1 MTQLPWHSD
10 GDPYVRLVLDATGDL
25 NAAGDD
31 KADITHA
38 LIAFATG
45 YCKLIG
51 DAPALFVD
59 RHTIE
64 EILDILR
71 DLQRQYITV
80 ERACP
85 RAHRQH
91 LEALLIANHV
101 DYKLLDLDTALR
113 VEAIY
118 EHAGKLGWNTL
129 QIMVKE
135 MEERHKREEG
145 IDSDTWLAQM
155 AEETARAYLTPEMQ
169 ERRAQIRAERGL
181 DAPAETLE
189 ETA

>member
-1 MTQLPWHSD
+1 MDQFPWHSD
-10 GDPYVRLVLDATGDL
+10 GDAYVRLVLDATAGL
-25 NAAGDD
+25 NSAGDD
-31 KADITHA
+31 REQISHA
-38 LIAFATG
+38 LIEFATG
-45 YCKLIG
+45 YCALVG
-51 DAPALFVD
+51 DAVALFVD
-59 RHTIE
+59 KHTVD

-85 RAHRQH
+85 RPHRQH

-129 QIMVKE
+129 QALVKQ
-135 MEERHKREEG
+135 MEERQKQEEG
-145 IDSDTWLAQM
+145 IDSDTWLAGM

-169 ERRAQIRAERGL
+169 ERRAKLRAERGL
-181 DAPAETLE
+181 DVPE
-189 ETA
+189 ENA